1 MTTDQSER
9 SCAPGQAVIH
19 TTISISRQITGKSI
33 RSIHKVNQSESS
45 IRWTNQNHPLGEPIR
60 KNLPTAL
67 PRVSQYQD
75 HYQVNQSE
83 ASIRETTYV
92 VFQELYSTLYSTVLI
107 IFFCRFL
114 NTVSIENEEVLNE
127 VCDAARDV
135 LNTLRLIDPGCS
147 RLNGK

>member
-1 MTTDQSER
+1 M
-9 SCAPGQAVIH
+9 
-19 TTISISRQITGKSI
+19 
-33 RSIHKVNQSESS
+33 
-45 IRWTNQNHPLGEPIR
+45 
-60 KNLPTAL
+60 
-67 PRVSQYQD
+67 
-75 HYQVNQSE
+75 NQSE
-83 ASIRETTYV
+83 ASISETTYV